1 MFARVTLLEIDT
13 LRISVDAAVE
23 RFKEMVL
30 PEMRKQEGYEGVYLL
45 RTPEG
50 KGLVMTL
57 WASQEAAVRT
67 VESGFYDEQIAKLM
81 SVFRAPPG
89 REHYEV
95 AFADVPGTASA

>member
-13 LRISVDAAVE
+13 IRISVDAAVE
-23 RFKEMVL
+23 TFKEMVL

-57 WASQEAAVRT
+57 WASREAAEGT
-67 VESGFYDEQIAKLM
+67 LESGFYDEQIAKFI

-95 AFADVPGTASA
+95 AFADAPGMAPG

>member
-1 MFARVTLLEIDT
+1 MFARVTLFEIDT

-23 RFKEMVL
+23 SFKEMVL
-30 PEMRKQEGYEGVYLL
+30 PEMQKQEGYEGVYLL

-50 KGLVMTL
+50 KSLVMTL
-57 WASQEAAVRT
+57 WASQEAAVGT
-67 VESGFYDEQIAKLM
+67 VESGFYDEQIAKFI

-95 AFADVPGTASA
+95 AFADAPGTASA